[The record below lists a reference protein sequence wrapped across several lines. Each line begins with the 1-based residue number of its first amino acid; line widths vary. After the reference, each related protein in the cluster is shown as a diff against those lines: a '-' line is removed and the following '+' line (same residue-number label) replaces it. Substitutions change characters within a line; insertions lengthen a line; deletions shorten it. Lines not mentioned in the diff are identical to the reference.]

1 MTGRPLLTVDDLV
14 VDLGRRRS
22 ATRVVD
28 GVSLTVAAGET
39 VGLVGE
45 SGSGKS
51 TIARA
56 ILGLTP
62 VTDGRIGVD
71 GVDVTHAGRRQRRA
85 LSHDVQLVFQDP
97 FSSLNPARRIGD
109 CLVEPLLNRR
119 GLDPARRRAL
129 VVEALLR
136 VGLPAEA
143 AHRYPG
149 QFSGGQ
155 RQRIALARALV
166 GTPRLLVTD
175 EPVSAL
181 DLSVRA
187 QIINLLAD
195 LQADLGFGHLFIAH
209 DLAVVRHLSHRIVV
223 LYRGQVVESGPAD
236 AVYRRPAHPYTRA
249 LLAAAP
255 VPDPGPA
262 RAALA
267 AAGRQQPAGLTS
279 DAGVGGDGG
288 CRFAARCPYRID
300 ACTRQRPPLAPTA
313 TGALSAC
320 LRHADLASAAH
331 PAPAAPAGVSPPP

>member
-1 MTGRPLLTVDDLV
+1 MSGRPLLAVHDLV
-14 VDLGRRRS
+14 VDLGHRRS

-56 ILGLTP
+56 VLGLTP
-62 VTDGRIGVD
+62 VTDGRILID
-71 GVDVTHAGRRQRRA
+71 GVDVTRAGRRQRRA
-85 LSHDVQLVFQDP
+85 LSGDVQLVFQDP

-109 CLVEPLLNRR
+109 SLVEPLLNRR
-119 GLDPARRRAL
+119 GVDPARRRVL
-129 VVEALLR
+129 VAEALHR

-166 GTPRLLVTD
+166 GSPRLLVTD

-195 LQADLGFGHLFIAH
+195 LQAELGFGHLFIAH
-209 DLAVVRHLSHRIVV
+209 DLAVVRHLSHRMVV
-223 LYRGQVVESGPAD
+223 LHRGRVVEAGD
-236 AVYRRPAHPYTRA
+236 AETVYRRPTHPYTRA
-249 LLAAAP
+249 LLAAVP
-255 VPDPGPA
+255 VPDPVRA

-267 AAGRQQPAGLTS
+267 AFARQPPPAG
-279 DAGVGGDGG
+279 
-288 CRFAARCPYRID
+288 
-300 ACTRQRPPLAPTA
+300 
-313 TGALSAC
+313 
-320 LRHADLASAAH
+320 
-331 PAPAAPAGVSPPP
+331 PAPDLGVDPAADRHPTS

>member
-1 MTGRPLLTVDDLV
+1 MTGQPLLAVHDLV
-14 VDLGRRRS
+14 VDLGRRRT
-22 ATRVVD
+22 ATRAVD
-28 GVSLTVAAGET
+28 RVNLTVAAGET

-56 ILGLTP
+56 ILGLAP
-62 VTDGRIGVD
+62 VTGGRIAID

-109 CLVEPLLNRR
+109 SLVEPLLNRR
-119 GLDPARRRAL
+119 GVDPARRRTL
-129 VVEALLR
+129 VAEALGR

-143 AHRYPG
+143 VHRYPG

-166 GTPRLLVTD
+166 GAPRLLVTD

-195 LQADLGFGHLFIAH
+195 LQAELGFGHLFIAH
-209 DLAVVRHLSHRIVV
+209 DLAVVRHLSHRMLV
-223 LYRGQVVESGPAD
+223 LHQGRVVESGD
-236 AVYRRPAHPYTRA
+236 AETVYRRPAHPYTRA
-249 LLAAAP
+249 LLAAVP

-267 AAGRQQPAGLTS
+267 AFARQPPPAG
-279 DAGVGGDGG
+279 
-288 CRFAARCPYRID
+288 
-300 ACTRQRPPLAPTA
+300 
-313 TGALSAC
+313 
-320 LRHADLASAAH
+320 
-331 PAPAAPAGVSPPP
+331 PAPGRCSTS

>member
-1 MTGRPLLTVDDLV
+1 MTGQPLLAVHDLV
-14 VDLGRRRS
+14 VDLGRRRT
-22 ATRVVD
+22 ATRAVD
-28 GVSLTVAAGET
+28 RVSLTVAAGET

-62 VTDGRIGVD
+62 VTGGRIAID

-85 LSHDVQLVFQDP
+85 LSRDVQLVFQDP

-109 CLVEPLLNRR
+109 SLVEPLLNRR
-119 GLDPARRRAL
+119 GVDPVRRRTL
-129 VVEALLR
+129 VAEALGR

-143 AHRYPG
+143 VHRYPG

-195 LQADLGFGHLFIAH
+195 LQAELGFGHLFIAH
-209 DLAVVRHLSHRIVV
+209 DLAVVRHLSHRMVV
-223 LYRGQVVESGPAD
+223 LHQGRVVESGD
-236 AVYRRPAHPYTRA
+236 AEEVYRRPAHPYTRA
-249 LLAAAP
+249 LLAAVP
-255 VPDPGPA
+255 VPDPGRA

-267 AAGRQQPAGLTS
+267 GFARQPPQAG
-279 DAGVGGDGG
+279 
-288 CRFAARCPYRID
+288 
-300 ACTRQRPPLAPTA
+300 
-313 TGALSAC
+313 
-320 LRHADLASAAH
+320 
-331 PAPAAPAGVSPPP
+331 PAPGRCSTS

>member
-1 MTGRPLLTVDDLV
+1 MTGQPLLAVHDLV

-22 ATRVVD
+22 ATRAVD
-28 GVSLTVAAGET
+28 RVSLTVAAGET

-62 VTDGRIGVD
+62 VTGGRIAID
-71 GVDVTHAGRRQRRA
+71 GVDVTRAGRRQRRA
-85 LSHDVQLVFQDP
+85 LSGDVQLVFQDP

-109 CLVEPLLNRR
+109 SLVEPLLNRR

-129 VVEALLR
+129 VTGALGR

-143 AHRYPG
+143 VHRYPG

-166 GTPRLLVTD
+166 GSPRLLVTD

-195 LQADLGFGHLFIAH
+195 LQAELGFGHLFIAH
-209 DLAVVRHLSHRIVV
+209 DLAVVRHLSHRMVV
-223 LYRGQVVESGPAD
+223 LHRGRVVESGD
-236 AVYRRPAHPYTRA
+236 AETVYRRPAHPYTRA
-249 LLAAAP
+249 LLAAVP
-255 VPDPGPA
+255 VPDPGRA

-267 AAGRQQPAGLTS
+267 AFARQPPPAGP
-279 DAGVGGDGG
+279 
-288 CRFAARCPYRID
+288 AR
-300 ACTRQRPPLAPTA
+300 
-313 TGALSAC
+313 
-320 LRHADLASAAH
+320 
-331 PAPAAPAGVSPPP
+331 PAPGRHSTF